1 MQGRPPQEPV
11 PNKPRVLIIEDH
23 IESAETLQVLL
34 TIMGYHADVAHDG
47 LTGLNAALALRPNV
61 IICDIGLPEL
71 DGYGVAA
78 GLRANHATSAIPVI
92 AVTAYGE
99 EVRRTILESGFL
111 MHFVKPIDPQALG
124 QVIAMYAAA

>member
-1 MQGRPPQEPV
+1 MQSSQQEESV
-11 PNKPRVLIIEDH
+11 PSKTRILIIEDH
-23 IESAETLQVLL
+23 IDSAETLRVML

-47 LTGLNAALALRPNV
+47 VTGLHAAIALLPDI

-99 EVRRTILESGFL
+99 EVRGTILESGFL
-111 MHFVKPIDPQALG
+111 IHFVKPVDPQALT
-124 QVIAMYAAA
+124 QAIAMYAAA